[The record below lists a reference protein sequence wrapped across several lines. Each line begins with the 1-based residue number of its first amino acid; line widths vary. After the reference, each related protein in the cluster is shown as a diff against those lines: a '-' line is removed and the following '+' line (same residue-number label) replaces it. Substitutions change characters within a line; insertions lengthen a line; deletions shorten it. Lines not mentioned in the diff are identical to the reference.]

1 MSVPATI
8 EEFCQRHGLSEC
20 LPMLREN
27 EVDLDVVRELSR
39 QVCFRDSDA
48 TPSTRFLPWTHK
60 VVDGR
65 VLLRTG
71 GR

>member
-39 QVCFRDSDA
+39 QVCLLDSNA
-48 TPSTRFLPWTHK
+48 TSST
-60 VVDGR
+60 
-65 VLLRTG
+65 
-71 GR
+71 